1 MSAYQV
7 AAANSFDRLWGG
19 YKGFGNASPFADALG
34 QQRDIAG
41 ALTGTGL
48 TGQFALKGQEMANQA
63 ALERQKLANEN
74 ALAQVE
80 LSGQWQRRI
89 GKDVIAA
96 NRDTSRR
103 AGLLGILSGGGGLF
117 GGGGQQPRF
126 AGTGLDSS
134 PFANLQNTL
143 TGFNNVTGLMNNA
156 YDQTVGAWG
165 QGGRATV
172 TRSLQSMPRPTALS

>member
-19 YKGFGNASPFADALG
+19 YQGFGNATPFANALS

-48 TGQFALKGQEMANQA
+48 TGQFALEGQRIAG
-63 ALERQKLANEN
+63 EN
-74 ALAQVE
+74 ALAQIDRT
-80 LSGQWQRRI
+80 GQWQRKI

-96 NRDTSRR
+96 NRDSSRR
-103 AGLLGILSGGGGLF
+103 AGLLGMLAGGSGLF

-126 AGTGLDSS
+126 AGAGLDNS
-134 PFANLQNTL
+134 PFTNLQNTL

-156 YDQTVGAWG
+156 YDQTVGPWG

-172 TRSLQSMPRPTALS
+172 TRSLQNVPRPTMLN